1 MFVFFS
7 DLQRFRNECV
17 AAHNFYRAGHGTPPL
32 CWSSRLAESA
42 QNWAEYLASSGGGS
56 IRYSSDKDIGENLAC
71 LWGSELNG
79 QKITR
84 IWYEEGKYFD
94 YNKPRVN
101 SRTRSFCQ
109 VVWEG
114 TRELGA
120 GAAVTKHGKQ
130 IVVARYFPAVNKKDV
145 ARNVKKARST
155 RDNEQPLAYDT
166 RWSRLYLGKKLSLI
180 FSSTWRPLCFRFLIC
195 ILFTSWPAWYKY
207 NNYLRQKTVAIIDP
221 EVRNSIIFHLLA
233 KTYFLNFFC

>member
-1 MFVFFS
+1 MSVLFS

-32 CWSSRLAESA
+32 CWSTRLAESA
-42 QNWAEYLASSGGGS
+42 QNWAEQLASSGS
-56 IRYSSDKDIGENLAC
+56 LRYSSEKDIGENLTC

-79 QKITR
+79 QKVSR

-94 YNKPRVN
+94 YNKPRVS

-130 IVVARYFPAVNKKDV
+130 IVVARYFPPVNKKDV

-155 RDNEQPLAYDT
+155 RDNEPAYDT
-166 RWSRLYLGKKLSLI
+166 RWSRLYLGKKLTLVFASV
-180 FSSTWRPLCFRFLIC
+180 WRPLSALVFFIC
-195 ILFTSWPAWYKY
+195 ILFSGKPA
-207 NNYLRQKTVAIIDP
+207 
-221 EVRNSIIFHLLA
+221 
-233 KTYFLNFFC
+233 

>member
-1 MFVFFS
+1 M
-7 DLQRFRNECV
+7 QRFRNECV
-17 AAHNFYRAGHGTPPL
+17 AAHNFYRAAHGTAPL

-42 QNWAEYLASSGGGS
+42 QNWADYLASSVGGS
-56 IRYSSDKDIGENLAC
+56 LRYSSDKDIGENLAC

-79 QKITR
+79 QKVTR

-130 IVVARYFPAVNKKDV
+130 IIVARYFPAVNKRDV
-145 ARNVKKARST
+145 TRNVKKTRST
-155 RDNEQPLAYDT
+155 PENEQPLAYDT
-166 RWSRLYLGKKLSLI
+166 RWSRLYVGKRHSRMSLKYGDLCVLDFSFAFYPLVFPHEII
-180 FSSTWRPLCFRFLIC
+180 FF
-195 ILFTSWPAWYKY
+195 
-207 NNYLRQKTVAIIDP
+207 YLRKKRVALIDIK
-221 EVRNSIIFHLLA
+221 VRNFARFKITVKIF
-233 KTYFLNFFC
+233 